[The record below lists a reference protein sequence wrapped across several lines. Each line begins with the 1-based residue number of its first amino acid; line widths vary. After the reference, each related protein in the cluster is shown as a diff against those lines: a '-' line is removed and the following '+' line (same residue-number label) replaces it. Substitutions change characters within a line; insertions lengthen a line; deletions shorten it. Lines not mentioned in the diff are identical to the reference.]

1 MGRDYLKCAVLCYNL
16 GRWKFQRSIR
26 LCMEFK
32 ITWNKSARR
41 NKILPFF
48 NEIKKMYS
56 PFLIS
61 VVLLGYFK
69 NDEIAQKDNR
79 NQER

>member
-16 GRWKFQRSIR
+16 DRLRFERSIR

-41 NKILPFF
+41 NKILPFSDK
-48 NEIKKMYS
+48 IMKIYS
-56 PFLIS
+56 PFLVS
-61 VVLLGYFK
+61 VVLLGCF
-69 NDEIAQKDNR
+69 IVFGGF
-79 NQER
+79 